1 VFVVLRYAGENSP
14 HALKFLFAA
23 TQDDTGG
30 IFCTEND
37 EAALVMLS
45 LPTGQAGV
53 PKHEKR
59 KHHLSRIN

>member
-30 IFCTEND
+30 IFCTEKD

-45 LPTGQAGV
+45 V
-53 PKHEKR
+53 PKHVQQ
-59 KHHLSRIN
+59 KHHVSRIK